1 MIVFLFILLI
11 IIVLLV
17 IILTTSKLKI
27 IIKDIKIEN
36 IDDAIKIL
44 NTLIYE
50 KDDKLK
56 LEFLNYLKFKLKI
69 KILAFEKIPILSIKL
84 DNIKIKKIMI
94 KQPKLIELSILYL
107 IRFPY

>member
-1 MIVFLFILLI
+1 MENYYKGGILCDSFSFILLI

-17 IILTTSKLKI
+17 MILTTSKLKI

-44 NTLIYE
+44 NILIYE

-69 KILAFEKIPILSIKL
+69 KILAFENTYTIYKI
-84 DNIKIKKIMI
+84 
-94 KQPKLIELSILYL
+94 
-107 IRFPY
+107 R